1 MGSNSNKN
9 QISGLQGSPPP
20 YFPRKTF
27 ERRANLPQTQS
38 MNRRGFEM
46 PRGGRRPGAGRKKG
60 SATVR
65 TRAIADAAMANPETK
80 TPLEHMLATLNSPY
94 TSQARKDRAA
104 ECLLP
109 FLHPRLSATA
119 MINAG
124 GQGGQP
130 GSACRRRSASS
141 RFRAGVGLIRRPA
154 RYSSRLASS
163 RSHSSHSRQRTIG
176 PKPHSPI
183 STPSQSSSLSRS
195 PRSTPRTSVDL
206 ATTTTT
212 ADRRAPPKNLSPPLC
227 DTCHFVKNTLTLKSL
242 RLCLCEC
249 YARNRSQ
256 KWPSTGMRG

>member
-1 MGSNSNKN
+1 
-9 QISGLQGSPPP
+9 
-20 YFPRKTF
+20 
-27 ERRANLPQTQS
+27 
-38 MNRRGFEM
+38 M

-130 GSACRRRSASS
+130 G
-141 RFRAGVGLIRRPA
+141 G
-154 RYSSRLASS
+154 
-163 RSHSSHSRQRTIG
+163 
-176 PKPHSPI
+176 
-183 STPSQSSSLSRS
+183 
-195 PRSTPRTSVDL
+195 
-206 ATTTTT
+206 ATET
-212 ADRRAPPKNLSPPLC
+212 
-227 DTCHFVKNTLTLKSL
+227 SL
-242 RLCLCEC
+242 RVFSVP
-249 YARNRSQ
+249 RGSWIDT
-256 KWPSTGMRG
+256 KTGEIIFPPGVEPQPLEPFTATHDWTKTALTDQRPEPIVEPLEVTEIDTSNVVRLGRRDDDGGPPDAA